1 MQSIQVGDPYPFRP
15 SAFMGDGHHRTAPL
29 TGTVIAVN
37 RAHRHF
43 TVAARVN
50 GHIIRETFKFAR

>member
-1 MQSIQVGDPYPFRP
+1 MQSVQVGDTYPFRP

-37 RAHRHF
+37 CDAS
-43 TVAARVN
+43 ARIFDYADY
-50 GHIIRETFKFAR
+50 GIIQKI